1 MELGDPFGVAG
12 RIGEGSWRCSGG
24 DRSDLSMGGS
34 LDNGGEGGLL
44 CWVALGE
51 GSSALEDAGLVGPR
65 EREALCIVRRK
76 SSMGGDGFW
85 VMDLPL
91 WSGMGEAGASGS
103 LLGLPV
109 GGVEGVGLPM
119 LAVREAVGGG
129 LVGTRS

>member
-1 MELGDPFGVAG
+1 MEEGDPSGVAG
-12 RIGEGSWRCSGG
+12 RSGEDSGRCAGG
-24 DRSDLSMGGS
+24 DRSDLSMGS
-34 LDNGGEGGLL
+34 ALENGEEGGLL
-44 CWVALGE
+44 CWIALGE
-51 GSSALEDAGLVGPR
+51 GSSVVEDAGLVGPR
-65 EREALCIVRRK
+65 GREALRIVRRK

-85 VMDLPL
+85 VMDRRL